1 MLATAA
7 VIAALA
13 LAGCGTAAL
22 PDGFFGSSHPRG
34 TLDICNRRK
43 QVAFSFACTP
53 RVRPMLSNAITQGR
67 A

>member
-1 MLATAA
+1 MRTRTTLATAA

-13 LAGCGTAAL
+13 WPGAAPL
-22 PDGFFGSSHPRG
+22 RCLTD
-34 TLDICNRRK
+34 
-43 QVAFSFACTP
+43 ACTP